1 MTDTKPLRLS
11 WSRLRN
17 HDECPAKGALLRD
30 HKSAAQDIRSY
41 FHGNVVDLC
50 MRRWLSFDD
59 PEMGWMAAQVDA
71 IFEESLHTDEGFV
84 RWKHPGDKNE
94 TREFCRELV
103 RRLEPI
109 LVKYALPFTW
119 QPAVRFEVPISVPYL
134 DGTPRVIRLVG
145 EMDLMVRDSEGR
157 IAVWDLKGT
166 RDNSYWRK
174 VAPQLVFYSLATAAM
189 TGKFPVMTG
198 LLQPMCDQQVLPVTV
213 TPQALREMGT
223 RIERLARDIW
233 AGDLAPKAD
242 NDGCDY
248 CPVMH
253 ACAKFAVPIGRGRA
267 VVPAA

>member
-1 MTDTKPLRLS
+1 MSDVKPLRLS

-17 HDECPAKGALLRD
+17 HEECPAKGALLRD
-30 HKSAAQDIRSY
+30 HKSAAQDIRNY
-41 FHGNVVDLC
+41 VHGNVVDLL
-50 MRRWLSFDD
+50 MRRWLSQDN

-71 IFEESLHTDEGFV
+71 VFEEALHTDEGFV

-145 EMDLMVRDSEGR
+145 EMDLMVRDNQGR

-174 VAPQLVFYSLATAAM
+174 VAPQLVFYALATAAM